1 MLPESIVTA
10 SYPRLSRWP
19 TLSDLP
25 DLSPALVDA
34 LDALFPEKCPDIQDT
49 ERAIWMYAGKRELV
63 RALRIMLKRQQEQ
76 ARNL

>member
-1 MLPESIVTA
+1 MSTPA
-10 SYPRLSRWP
+10 DNARWL

-34 LDALFPEKCPDIQDT
+34 LDELFPERCPYIQDT
-49 ERAIWMYAGKRELV
+49 ERAIWMYAGKRALV
-63 RALRIMLKRQQEQ
+63 RDLRAVLKHQQER